1 MPASLLG
8 REIIFTE
15 KSPALGSK
23 GDIVLCDFKGYAV
36 CLTPQIGVQ
45 TSDAVRWYENERSFR
60 IETRVDGTMLLD
72 EPIVPR
78 KGSDTLST
86 TVVLNA

>member
-1 MPASLLG
+1 LS
-8 REIIFTE
+8 
-15 KSPALGSK
+15 
-23 GDIVLCDFKGYAV
+23 DFKGYAV

-45 TSDAVRWYENERSFR
+45 TSDAPRWYENEKSYRV
-60 IETRVDGTMLLD
+60 ETRVDGTMLLD

-78 KGSDTLST
+78 KGADTLST